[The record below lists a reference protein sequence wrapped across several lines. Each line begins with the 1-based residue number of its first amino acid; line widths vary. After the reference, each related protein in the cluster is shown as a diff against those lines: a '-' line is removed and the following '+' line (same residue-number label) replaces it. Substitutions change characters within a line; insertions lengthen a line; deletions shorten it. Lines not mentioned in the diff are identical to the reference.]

1 MVQIK
6 GTRTYIDVY
15 IEDRVVRIQGEL
27 LVGKFATFRESIQ
40 EWTTP
45 AGVKITEEEKQD
57 IIERVTEKTQ
67 GSHLVV
73 IFE

>member
-15 IEDRVVRIQGEL
+15 IDGRIVRIQGEL
-27 LVGKFATFRESIQ
+27 LVGKFAAFTGSIQ

-57 IIERVTEKTQ
+57 IINKVTEKTQ

>member
-27 LVGKFATFRESIQ
+27 LVGKFAAFRESIQ